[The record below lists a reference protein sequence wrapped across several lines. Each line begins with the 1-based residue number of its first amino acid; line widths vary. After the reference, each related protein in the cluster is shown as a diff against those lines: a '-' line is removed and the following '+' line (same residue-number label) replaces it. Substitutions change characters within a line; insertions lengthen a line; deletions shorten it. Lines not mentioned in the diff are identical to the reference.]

1 MKTPVFCGSLSVRQ
15 GSRRVRFEL
24 AKAEAYGGPAG
35 CYRVRINR
43 VWHDVDGKTAFLTPA
58 QIVNMAVMMT
68 LGVFEPEPLPDIPR
82 GTRVSHQTA
91 PADGDMPER
100 RETGWTMTEPI
111 RAQDGLAYVGVSV
124 YGRGVVML
132 PARFLSGTEKALY
145 AREAQARKPSRGE
158 PPHGARQDPCGEK
171 TACDG

>member
-1 MKTPVFCGSLSVRQ
+1 MSTKGVLRPHSALPKGSGMKTTSSAP
-15 GSRRVRFEL
+15 GSRRSASIFEVQDENSRFLRFTQRPERF
-24 AKAEAYGGPAG
+24 PARCSILPQPS
-35 CYRVRINR
+35 CYRVRVDR
-43 VWHDVDGKTAFLTPA
+43 VWHDLDGKPAFLTPA

-68 LGVFEPEPLPDIPR
+68 LGNFEPEPLPDIPR

-132 PARFLSGTEKALY
+132 PVNSLSIIGRT
-145 AREAQARKPSRGE
+145 S
-158 PPHGARQDPCGEK
+158 
-171 TACDG
+171 

>member
-1 MKTPVFCGSLSVRQ
+1 
-15 GSRRVRFEL
+15 
-24 AKAEAYGGPAG
+24 
-35 CYRVRINR
+35 
-43 VWHDVDGKTAFLTPA
+43 
-58 QIVNMAVMMT
+58 MAVMMT
-68 LGVFEPEPLPDIPR
+68 LGNFEPEPLPDIPR

-132 PARFLSGTEKALY
+132 PVNSLSIIGRT
-145 AREAQARKPSRGE
+145 S
-158 PPHGARQDPCGEK
+158 
-171 TACDG
+171 

>member
-1 MKTPVFCGSLSVRQ
+1 MTS
-15 GSRRVRFEL
+15 
-24 AKAEAYGGPAG
+24 
-35 CYRVRINR
+35 
-43 VWHDVDGKTAFLTPA
+43 TANLPFLTPA
-58 QIVNMAVMMT
+58 QLVNMAVMMT
-68 LGVFEPEPLPDIPR
+68 LGGFKPEPLPDIPR

-132 PARFLSGTEKALY
+132 PVNSLSIIGRT
-145 AREAQARKPSRGE
+145 S
-158 PPHGARQDPCGEK
+158 
-171 TACDG
+171 

>member
-1 MKTPVFCGSLSVRQ
+1 MI
-15 GSRRVRFEL
+15 
-24 AKAEAYGGPAG
+24 
-35 CYRVRINR
+35 CYRVRVDR
-43 VWHDVDGKTAFLTPA
+43 VWHDLDGKPAFLTPA

-68 LGVFEPEPLPDIPR
+68 LGNFEPEPLPDIPR

-132 PARFLSGTEKALY
+132 PVNSLSIIGRT
-145 AREAQARKPSRGE
+145 S
-158 PPHGARQDPCGEK
+158 
-171 TACDG
+171 

>member
-35 CYRVRINR
+35 CYRVRVDRVWHDLDGKPAKLPYWGPAGCYRVRINR
-43 VWHDVDGKTAFLTPA
+43 VWHDVDGKTAFLTPKQA
-58 QIVNMAVMMT
+58 VGMAVMMT

-82 GTRVSHQTA
+82 GIRVSYQTA
-91 PADGDMPER
+91 SADGDMPER

-132 PARFLSGTEKALY
+132 PVNSLSIIGRT
-145 AREAQARKPSRGE
+145 S
-158 PPHGARQDPCGEK
+158 
-171 TACDG
+171 